1 MAVAIL
7 KGKAAVC
14 EQWLR
19 QAPLGVL
26 VLSTILAMLGAGFV
40 LGGIYL
46 GLARRDVG
54 WGVWLGALAI
64 GPLTL
69 YVGVRLLS
77 LAPWTWS
84 TMMMLLALLL
94 VSSCVRAVLTP
105 GTPTVPLFEIA
116 LELAA
121 LGYLASPRVRRAFGK
136 RSPPG
141 RSTPAASARWP

>member
-1 MAVAIL
+1 MAAGIL
-7 KGKAAVC
+7 KGRAAVW

-19 QAPLGVL
+19 RAPLGVL
-26 VLSTILAMLGAGFV
+26 VLSTILGLLGAGFL

-46 GLARRDVG
+46 GLARPDVG

-69 YVGVRLLS
+69 YVGIRLLS
-77 LAPWTWS
+77 LAAWTWS
-84 TMMMLLALLL
+84 TMMLLLALLL

-121 LGYLASPRVRRAFGK
+121 LGYLVLPRVRRAFG
-136 RSPPG
+136 R
-141 RSTPAASARWP
+141 